1 MENIGTIKV
10 ETSTDTSM
18 TMFICESHTVN
29 EYGVSKPFYEL
40 GITLSKNVGEPND
53 GTQFT
58 TLNESQILRLIGH
71 LLTAKAEL
79 EVRNKNRYNNNK

>member
-1 MENIGTIKV
+1 MGINETIKV
-10 ETSTDTSM
+10 ETSTETSM
-18 TMFICESHTVN
+18 SMFVCESHIVD
-29 EYGVSKPFYEL
+29 ECGISKPFYEL

-71 LLTAKAEL
+71 LQTAKAEL
-79 EVRNKNRYNNNK
+79 EIRNKNIRNN